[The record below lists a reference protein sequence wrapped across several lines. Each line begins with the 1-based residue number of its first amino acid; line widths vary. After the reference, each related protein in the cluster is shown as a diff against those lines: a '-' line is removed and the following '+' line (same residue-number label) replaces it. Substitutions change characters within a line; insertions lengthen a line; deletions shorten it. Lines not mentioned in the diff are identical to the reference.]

1 MKKFI
6 KRNIKEIYVLSIL
19 ITIFSVQVAYEVR
32 GYLAFGGEVL
42 IPLLPVMLHIWSSDN
57 EEDNQWKR

>member
-19 ITIFSVQVAYEVR
+19 ITIFSVQAAYEVR

-42 IPLLPVMLHIWSSDN
+42 IPLLPVIFHIWSSDN

>member
-19 ITIFSVQVAYEVR
+19 ITIFSMQLAYEIR
-32 GYLAFGGEVL
+32 GYLTFGGEVL
-42 IPLLPVMLHIWSSDN
+42 IPLLPVILHIWSSD
-57 EEDNQWKR
+57 DV

>member
-6 KRNIKEIYVLSIL
+6 KRNIKEIYILSIL
-19 ITIFSVQVAYEVR
+19 ITIFSVQAAYEMR

-42 IPLLPVMLHIWSSDN
+42 IPLLPVILHIWSRD
-57 EEDNQWKR
+57 DV

>member
-19 ITIFSVQVAYEVR
+19 ITIFSVQVAYEMR

-42 IPLLPVMLHIWSSDN
+42 IPLLPAMLHIWSRDDVWES
-57 EEDNQWKR
+57 

>member
-19 ITIFSVQVAYEVR
+19 ITIFSVQAAYEMR

-42 IPLLPVMLHIWSSDN
+42 IPLIPVMLHIWSSDDVW
-57 EEDNQWKR
+57 ES

>member
-6 KRNIKEIYVLSIL
+6 KRNIKEIYILSIL
-19 ITIFSVQVAYEVR
+19 ITIFSVQAVYEMR

-42 IPLLPVMLHIWSSDN
+42 IPLLLVILHIWSSDN
-57 EEDNQWKR
+57 V